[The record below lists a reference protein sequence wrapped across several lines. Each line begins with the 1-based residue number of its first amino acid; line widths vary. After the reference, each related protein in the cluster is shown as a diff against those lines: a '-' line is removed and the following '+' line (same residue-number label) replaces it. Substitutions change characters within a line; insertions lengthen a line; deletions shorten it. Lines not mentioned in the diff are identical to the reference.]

1 MNKKLASI
9 LAIALC
15 LSSCGSTGTS
25 TPSQAETTT
34 TAASEA
40 DSQQYEDL
48 TIDDIIFP
56 GEIKTEIKYK
66 RTGYYRISIDGKW
79 DLMLDERAQDGD
91 ILWDT
96 EEDDARLN
104 FVMMVSSESDY
115 DTLVN
120 TKVDTTKSDVN
131 GYTVYVFKYNG
142 KTCYTACRILGD
154 SKYMLSVDDTIY
166 DIPSEEEFNSVIEKL
181 KIAP

>member
-1 MNKKLASI
+1 MNRKLASI

-15 LSSCGSTGTS
+15 LSSCGTAETS

-34 TAASEA
+34 TAASEVE
-40 DSQQYEDL
+40 SQQYEDL

-56 GEIKTEIKYK
+56 GELKAEIKHK
-66 RTGYYRISIDGKW
+66 STGCYAISIDGKW
-79 DLMLDERAQDGD
+79 DLMLVQRSKDGD
-91 ILWDT
+91 ILWET
-96 EEDDARLN
+96 EEDDARLD
-104 FVMMVSSESDY
+104 FLLMVSAEDY
-115 DTLVN
+115 DTLKK
-120 TKVDTTKSDVN
+120 TYVDTTKSDVN

-142 KTCYTACRILGD
+142 KTCYTACRMLGD

-166 DIPSEEEFNSVIEKL
+166 DIPSEEEFNLVIEKL